1 MYSTEA
7 SNWFNQSALAAKDGS
22 ARPQRTTHERRP
34 DHHDDGGDGDCGDG
48 GDFDDHDYDADDE
61 DDDDDDEK
69 RVVVPVLMC
78 GGNKKSPSHP
88 TLVCQMLLTITRI
101 MTRIII
107 MIMIM
112 MRIIVAVRH
121 HQGYDYD
128 HDS

>member
-34 DHHDDGGDGDCGDG
+34 DHHDDGQCGDG
-48 GDFDDHDYDADDE
+48 GDFDDHDCEDDE
-61 DDDDDDEK
+61 DDNDDDEK

-101 MTRIII
+101 MI
-107 MIMIM
+107 
-112 MRIIVAVRH
+112 RIIVAARH
-121 HQGYDYD
+121 HQGYD

>member
-34 DHHDDGGDGDCGDG
+34 DHHDDGGDCGDG
-48 GDFDDHDYDADDE
+48 GDFDDHDCEDDE
-61 DDDDDDEK
+61 DEDDDDEK

-101 MTRIII
+101 MMRIII
-107 MIMIM
+107 MIRIMIM
-112 MRIIVAVRH
+112 MIRIIVAARH
-121 HQGYDYD
+121 HQGYD